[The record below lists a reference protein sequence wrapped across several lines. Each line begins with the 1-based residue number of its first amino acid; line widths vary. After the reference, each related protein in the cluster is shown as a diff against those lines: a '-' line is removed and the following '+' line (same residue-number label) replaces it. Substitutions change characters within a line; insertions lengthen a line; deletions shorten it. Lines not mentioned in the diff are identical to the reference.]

1 MEIRKGRNGKRLWTV
16 VQKREILSELDKGL
30 TAEEISRKYEL
41 HIQTLYQWRRRYRQA
56 GDRALRSNQEMV
68 SLREWKKLKEE
79 NKRLQQ
85 ALGKMTVERDI
96 LNDAVEIAA
105 KKKWI

>member
-1 MEIRKGRNGKRLWTV
+1 MEIKKGRNGKRLWTV

-30 TAEEISRKYEL
+30 TPEEISRKYEL

-56 GDRALRSNQEMV
+56 GDRALRSNQEVV

>member
-1 MEIRKGRNGKRLWTV
+1 METRRAKNGKRLWTV
-16 VQKREILSELDKGL
+16 DQKKEILSELDKGL
-30 TAEEISRKYEL
+30 TPEEVSRKYEL

-68 SLREWKKLKEE
+68 PLREWKKLKEE

-85 ALGKMTVERDI
+85 ALGKATVERDI
-96 LNDAVEIAA
+96 LKDAVDIAT